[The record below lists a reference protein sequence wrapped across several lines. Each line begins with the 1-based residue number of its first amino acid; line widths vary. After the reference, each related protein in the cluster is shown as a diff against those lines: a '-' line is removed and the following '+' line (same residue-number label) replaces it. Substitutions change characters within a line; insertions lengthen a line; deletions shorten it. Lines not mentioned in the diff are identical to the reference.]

1 MNDTDSKKLEIRN
14 LRARIDELETDSE
27 VLREAGLQAADDLL
41 KAEAR
46 VKEQDREIDYWK
58 LQSEQNR
65 ALAFTHEGNLSLAQ
79 VEIEKLQSK
88 VQEQDREI
96 ARLRERQKWLDE
108 VDGPPKYSEDSRP
121 WIPAYLNAKE
131 AFRKAGA
138 EREKLIE
145 MLEKYGRHTDDCDIG
160 FDGDPV
166 ACSCGLD
173 AVLAEVK
180 EQP

>member
-1 MNDTDSKKLEIRN
+1 MNPSDSKKLEIRN

-79 VEIEKLQSK
+79 VEIEKLQSRVK
-88 VQEQDREI
+88 EQDREI
-96 ARLRERQKWLDE
+96 ERLRDIEWKWLNQDQTPGE
-108 VDGPPKYSEDSRP
+108 IR
-121 WIPAYLNAKE
+121 
-131 AFRKAGA
+131 A
-138 EREKLIE
+138 ER
-145 MLEKYGRHTDDCDIG
+145 
-160 FDGDPV
+160 
-166 ACSCGLD
+166 
-173 AVLAEVK
+173 AEARVK
-180 EQP
+180 ELEAGKEKV